1 MTRIQLRGLPSLDNY
16 GTAMMGLVT
25 IAGLAKRIP
34 GPVQFDVVLHKET
47 DIAEILRETGI
58 DNGPDSG
65 RVRIERA
72 NIAKRPRL
80 ATPAGLLLRLRE
92 LIGSKA
98 KRDFD
103 LLVVLGGD
111 DISEYY
117 RPNIWRYI
125 ALYWVRAR
133 SAPVALLAQ
142 TIGPFA
148 LLPNRLAAR
157 FLMPALRI
165 VPRDRWTTR
174 YLADEFGLKRNV
186 VQGSDL
192 AYADLP
198 LQHDTAIAAET
209 LTRYGLEADTYATVV
224 VSGMQKDGYYTRD
237 AAAYYQ
243 RWSEIVQALLA
254 LPAMAG
260 KRICLLAHTFGIY
273 GDEGVNIARVLDLL
287 PPEARARV
295 VPVTDRILATR
306 ARFVL
311 GGGLFTV
318 TGRMHPAVSTFQ
330 MGKPA
335 ITLAYSKK
343 YEGVIGTMLGRS
355 DLIIDANHPEL
366 WAGRAIVDLVADKAA
381 DALARHDALCAEIRA
396 AIAEQKVMVAASLD
410 DLAALVR

>member
-25 IAGLAKRIP
+25 IAGLAQRIP

-47 DIAEILRETGI
+47 DIAEIVAETGI
-58 DNGPDSG
+58 DPA
-65 RVRIERA
+65 RVRITRA
-72 NIAKRPRL
+72 NLGGRPRL
-80 ATPAGLLLRLRE
+80 ATPAGLWLRLRE
-92 LIGSKA
+92 LIGSKSI
-98 KRDFD
+98 RDFD

-142 TIGPFA
+142 TVGPFA
-148 LLPNRLAAR
+148 RLPNRLAVR
-157 FLMPALRI
+157 FLMPSLRV
-165 VPRDRWTTR
+165 VPRDRWTTG
-174 YLADEFGLKRNV
+174 YLADEFGLRRNV
-186 VQGSDL
+186 IQGSDL
-192 AYADLP
+192 AYNDLP
-198 LQHDTAIAAET
+198 LQHDSALQAET
-209 LTRYGLEADTYATVV
+209 LARYGLVPERYATVV
-224 VSGMQKDGYYTRD
+224 VSGMQKDGYYTSD

-243 RWSEIVQALLA
+243 RWADIVQALLA
-254 LPAMAG
+254 LPAMAE

-273 GDEGVNIARVLDLL
+273 GDESVNIARVLDLL
-287 PPEARARV
+287 PAEARARV

-366 WAGRAIVDLVADKAA
+366 WAGQAIVDLVATKAEQT
-381 DALARHDALCAEIRA
+381 LARHDQLCADIRA
-396 AIAEQKVMVAASLD
+396 AIAEQKKMVAASLD